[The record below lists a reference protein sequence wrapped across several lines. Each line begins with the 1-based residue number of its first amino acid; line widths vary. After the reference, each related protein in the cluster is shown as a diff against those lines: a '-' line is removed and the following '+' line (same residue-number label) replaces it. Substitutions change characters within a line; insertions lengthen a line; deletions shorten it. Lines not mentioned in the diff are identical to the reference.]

1 MFPILNIGP
10 LAIQSSGL
18 IIIIGIW
25 FSMDIIEKYSYL
37 FITPDRNFSKN
48 LYWSLIS
55 IIVFARLAYII
66 QFPNDFFKSPL
77 SIISLNTALFD
88 FASGILMAT
97 ILFVVLNYRNNINF
111 SASLA
116 AITPG
121 LSLFLIFYSLSLLAT
136 GNYFGLPTSM
146 PWGIELWG
154 VVRHPLQIYLMAGA
168 SITFIFVI
176 RQLKLNKINNIF
188 INFSICLSSLVIF
201 LDYYRGDGLFQ
212 IANVHLFQFVAFLIL
227 IISLFKLHFQSK
239 EFVVRKD
246 DNNFHN

>member
-25 FSMDIIEKYSYL
+25 FSMNIIEKYSYL
-37 FITPDRNFSKN
+37 FIHPDRNFSKI
-48 LYWSLIS
+48 LSWSMVS
-55 IIVFARLAYII
+55 ILVFARLSYII
-66 QFPNDFFKSPL
+66 QFPNDFFRSPL
-77 SIISLNTALFD
+77 SIISPNISLFD
-88 FASGILMAT
+88 FASGIVMAT
-97 ILFVVLNYRNNINF
+97 ILFVVLNYRSNIKF
-111 SASLA
+111 SAALG

-121 LSLFLIFYSLSLLAT
+121 LSVFLIFYSLSLLAV

-168 SITFIFVI
+168 SLILIFVM
-176 RQLKLNKINNIF
+176 RQIKLNRINNLF
-188 INFSICLSSLVIF
+188 INFVICLSSLVIF

-212 IANVHLFQFVAFLIL
+212 IANVHLFQVVAFLFL
-227 IISLFKLHFQSK
+227 IISLFKLHFHPK
-239 EFVVRKD
+239 RFVVAND
-246 DNNFHN
+246 ENNSLI